1 MGAFFTLKS
10 FIPLNSSEFY
20 YQDER
25 TELKPRAQIAQL
37 VSCKAWDLNLR
48 RTARVPA
55 PDPNPGALLTVGSS
69 PLSIFMVRSCSY
81 ASGKPSARI
90 GGASGSETLTVRTKG
105 ETPGLRECRKRGPL
119 PAWGHQ
125 ERVHRRVVSI
135 GCVQGRVSHPQRCGH
150 LEPDDSSL

>member
-1 MGAFFTLKS
+1 M
-10 FIPLNSSEFY
+10 FIPYPNWPVLQLPLE
-20 YQDER
+20 
-25 TELKPRAQIAQL
+25 TESPCWGSTETRARL
-37 VSCKAWDLNLR
+37 SCLFPDLNQDLN
-48 RTARVPA
+48 